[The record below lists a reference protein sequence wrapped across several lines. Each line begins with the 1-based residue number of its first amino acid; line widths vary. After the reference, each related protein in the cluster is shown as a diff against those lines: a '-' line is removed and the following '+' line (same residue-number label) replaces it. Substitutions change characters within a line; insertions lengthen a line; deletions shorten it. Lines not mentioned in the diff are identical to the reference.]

1 MRDLVKWLRPIE
13 RRIKQIASR
22 AVIKLVNDGLKLQE
36 LQIVGLS
43 GETLDGVERFQEYGF
58 TSHPKEGAEAISL
71 SIGGNRSHTVIVAVD
86 DRRYRLKGLD
96 SGEVALYDDLG
107 QKIVL
112 KRDRI
117 EVVSPKVVVISDDI
131 SLGGEGGAKVARVGD
146 LVNVSSGSSAGQ
158 WPIISGS
165 NKVKA
170 L

>member
-1 MRDLVKWLRPIE
+1 MKDLAKWLQPIN
-13 RRIKQIASR
+13 RKLRQLVSR

-58 TSHPKEGAEAISL
+58 TSNPKAGAEAITL
-71 SIGGNRSHTVIVAVD
+71 SVGGNRSHTVIVAVD
-86 DRRYRLKGLD
+86 DRRYRLKGLE

-117 EVVSPKVVVISDDI
+117 EVESPKVVVISEDI
-131 SLGGEGGAKVARVGD
+131 SLGGEGGAKLARVGD
-146 LVNVSSGSSAGQ
+146 LVAVGAGSSAGN

-165 NKVKA
+165 DKVTA

>member
-1 MRDLVKWLRPIE
+1 MKDLAKWLQPIN
-13 RRIKQIASR
+13 RKLRQLASR

-58 TSHPKEGAEAISL
+58 TSNPKAGAEAITL
-71 SIGGNRSHTVIVAVD
+71 SVGGNRSHTVIVAVD
-86 DRRYRLKGLD
+86 DRRYRLKGLE

-117 EVVSPKVVVISDDI
+117 EVESPKVVVISEDI
-131 SLGGEGGAKVARVGD
+131 SLGGEGGAKLARVGD
-146 LVNVSSGSSAGQ
+146 LVAVGGGSSAGN

-165 NKVKA
+165 DKVTA

>member
-1 MRDLVKWLRPIE
+1 MKDLAKWLQPIN
-13 RRIKQIASR
+13 RKLRQLVSR

-58 TSHPKEGAEAISL
+58 TSNPKAGAEAVTL
-71 SIGGNRSHTVIVAVD
+71 SVGGNRSHTVIVAVD
-86 DRRYRLKGLD
+86 DRRYRLKGLE

-117 EVVSPKVVVISDDI
+117 EVESPKVVVISEDI
-131 SLGGEGGAKVARVGD
+131 SLGGEGGAKLARVGD
-146 LVNVSSGSSAGQ
+146 LVAVGAGSSAGN

-165 NKVKA
+165 DKVTA